1 MAGGNTALLDQVRN
15 FARDNAGFT
24 AAGASEHQQWP
35 IDVMHGLA
43 LAGIQSGHSGNRQQM
58 RAGILARG
66 CRFGRRKSQFSPPL
80 HYFFVNI

>member
-1 MAGGNTALLDQVRN
+1 
-15 FARDNAGFT
+15 
-24 AAGASEHQQWP
+24 
-35 IDVMHGLA
+35 MHGLA